1 MFYNIFIICIL
12 GAAAAVKMM
21 VRAFREDPAEARE
34 KEKDLILDDH
44 TQCGCSCGEES
55 GHGHTVTCWHNYNNS
70 FPCLPYTFRL
80 IDNVSNPPSI
90 LLKVC
95 VKDRNRVIL
104 SISTE

>member
-1 MFYNIFIICIL
+1 MLVGAFSLRDCTTSPINRFAALIYIICID

-55 GHGHTVTCWHNYNNS
+55 GHGDTVTC
-70 FPCLPYTFRL
+70 
-80 IDNVSNPPSI
+80 
-90 LLKVC
+90 
-95 VKDRNRVIL
+95 
-104 SISTE
+104 